1 MNKSEDS
8 SEPASSNACT
18 VRRNELDSVPLPRE
32 RTTAME
38 QRIVAKGNNNPSR
51 VIKGKISRAPRTGSV
66 MMADSSPDVHSS
78 SGALEG
84 WEQPSITKV
93 SLLGVVNNQK
103 RPLSTASSSQPMAQW
118 VGQRPHKI
126 SRTRRASLVSPVS
139 NHDEAQFKIELENV
153 PSPVGLS
160 ESEESGAGGNKLKE
174 KGNDSSENAVDAV
187 HKVGSFILPTRKNKI
202 IIREEVGSG
211 MQKQGR
217 SGRGSSLSKPNIPP
231 MREKL
236 ENRPTEKPLQTMRPG
251 SDKNKSKSGRPPS
264 KKLTDR
270 KTFTRA
276 GQVLNTG
283 SSDFTG
289 KLN

>member
-1 MNKSEDS
+1 
-8 SEPASSNACT
+8 
-18 VRRNELDSVPLPRE
+18 
-32 RTTAME
+32 
-38 QRIVAKGNNNPSR
+38 
-51 VIKGKISRAPRTGSV
+51 
-66 MMADSSPDVHSS
+66 MADSSPDVHSS

-139 NHDEAQFKIELENV
+139 NHDEAQVSSQGFVPSDFSAKISSNGTIGAIISSGVDNNIPKFKIELENV

-251 SDKNKSKSGRPPS
+251 SDKNKRCWNLFSLGMREVRS
-264 KKLTDR
+264 LL
-270 KTFTRA
+270 
-276 GQVLNTG
+276 VL
-283 SSDFTG
+283 
-289 KLN
+289 L